1 VLRDNSASVAGLLVV
16 LLLVRPLSAGPKFA
30 EYPVP
35 KASECAAIA
44 QRAGLVIGVQPVED
58 LNDQKAYFS
67 TQLTPKGFVPV
78 FMVLENGS
86 SGDSFLFDKTA
97 IKLGQARVGDS
108 TPKTSMNKGQV
119 GAIDSGAIASAFFV
133 PLAGAVFAMI
143 AFNNADA
150 VRQNILRKEVQSKT
164 LSPGVSVHGF
174 LYVPVP
180 KKGPRDKIRLQV
192 PVTRSGTNET
202 LVLEVV
208 F

>member
-1 VLRDNSASVAGLLVV
+1 VLRSNPGGVASVLVV
-16 LLLVRPLSAGPKFA
+16 LFLVQSASAGPKFA
-30 EYPVP
+30 DYPVR

-44 QRAGLVIGVQPVED
+44 ERAGLMIGAQPVED
-58 LNDQKAYFS
+58 LDEQKAYFS
-67 TQLTPKGFVPV
+67 TELKPKGFVPV

-97 IKLGQARVGDS
+97 IKLGEAGLSDS
-108 TPKTSMNKGQV
+108 TPQTMTKGKAA
-119 GAIDSGAIASAFFV
+119 AIDSGAIASVFFV
-133 PLAGAVFAMI
+133 PLAGAVFASI
-143 AFNNADA
+143 AFNHAAA
-150 VRQNILRKEVQSKT
+150 VQQNILRREIQSKT

-180 KKGPRDKIRLQV
+180 KKGAREKIHLRV

-202 LVLEVV
+202 LVLDVV